1 MRKPIKLRTL
11 TNEEAR
17 EIRQLAASRTEPFR
31 MVQRTRLIAAM
42 MDDPSLY
49 ASKAGKQ
56 VGFRSLYAGVI
67 WVRRFN
73 EEGLAGLQDRK
84 RGGRKPTHSQAVRS
98 ALISLA
104 LQKPNT
110 LGYPFK
116 LWTLERLQNAF
127 KERQGVH
134 LSDSTIWTW
143 MAEEG
148 FEWRCQESWFHEE
161 KSTIPN
167 SWKKGAHNLGPY
179 DAAAPHAC
187 NLYR

>member
-1 MRKPIKLRTL
+1 MRKPVKLRTL
-11 TNEEAR
+11 ANEEAK
-17 EIRQLAASRTEPFR
+17 EIRRLAASRSEPFR
-31 MVQRTRLIAAM
+31 MVQRAHLIAAM

-49 ASKAGKQ
+49 ASKAAKQ
-56 VGFRSLYAGVI
+56 VGFRSPFMGVI

-73 EEGLAGLQDRK
+73 EEGLAGLKDKK
-84 RGGRKPTHSQAVRS
+84 RSGRKPTHSQAVRS

-116 LWTLERLQNAF
+116 LWTLERLQTAF

-148 FEWRCQESWFHEE
+148 FEWKRQESWFHEAE
-161 KSTIPN
+161 KHDPQFVE
-167 SWKKGAHNLGPY
+167 KRGAS
-179 DAAAPHAC
+179 
-187 NLYR
+187 